1 MDSEAFFWMIF
12 LGSKAS
18 PYSCLPLDP
27 APVTRCLFIRLI
39 CWHCQMVITIC
50 NHYHRNLKTV
60 KLFLKE
66 LSAIRFASARATT
79 AKNYYYAKKESEIVP
94 PAIIMH
100 FVHLHFSVEEGDDES
115 DGGNDSV
122 PQPLPEAGDDSPD
135 VGGIDGSI
143 GARRAARQEPDQE
156 QKNDH
161 QSSTLHGFPP
171 TALLGVRRIVRHR

>member
-1 MDSEAFFWMIF
+1 
-12 LGSKAS
+12 
-18 PYSCLPLDP
+18 
-27 APVTRCLFIRLI
+27 
-39 CWHCQMVITIC
+39 MVITIC

-143 GARRAARQEPDQE
+143 GPGAQPARSPIKSRRTITRAALFMASLQP
-156 QKNDH
+156 
-161 QSSTLHGFPP
+161 LYWGFAELSGIGDVIFFKDATTMSA
-171 TALLGVRRIVRHR
+171 TALTSIGVSFGL